1 MSVVALKRISQPLT
15 ELGSSE
21 HLDNLTTTGTYHQAY
36 SRNADTERGYPEAN
50 AGLLE
55 VTSPPDVSMIYQRYT
70 VYNSRAMYFRGFY
83 GSSWGPWKKVLTE

>member
-1 MSVVALKRISQPLT
+1 MALRKISQPIT

-21 HLDNLTTTGTYHQAY
+21 HLDSLTTTGVWSQSL
-36 SRNADTERGYPEAN
+36 SRNASVENGYPEAQ

-55 VTSPPDVSMIYQRYT
+55 VISPSGVLMVYQRYT
-70 VYNSRAMYFRGFY
+70 IYNSRGMYFRGFY

>member
-1 MSVVALKRISQPLT
+1 MVLKRISQPLT
-15 ELGSSE
+15 NLGSSE
-21 HLDNLTTTGTYHQAY
+21 HLDNLTTTGVYHQAL
-36 SRNADTERGYPEAN
+36 SRNADVNNGYPEAQ

-55 VTSPPDVSMIYQRYT
+55 VFSPPGVQMEYQRYT